1 MSYQHIGYTFSTILL
16 LVVSYDSPFIFFR
29 LFNLQFSVYCKF
41 VIQTKILFVMLI
53 KYDVELAYD
62 ILSCKLLFS

>member
-29 LFNLQFSVYCKF
+29 LFNLQSSVYCKF
-41 VIQTKILFVMLI
+41 FIQTKILFVMLI